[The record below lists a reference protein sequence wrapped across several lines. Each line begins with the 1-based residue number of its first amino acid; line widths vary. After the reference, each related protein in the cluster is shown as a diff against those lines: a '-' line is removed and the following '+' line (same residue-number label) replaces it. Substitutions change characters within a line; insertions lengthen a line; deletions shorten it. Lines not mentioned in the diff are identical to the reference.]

1 MVRSWRCDCQIAVE
15 DLHSEF
21 PAWRELLELAAE
33 IFEVLCRL
41 ALVDVGGP
49 RLHDQDFPVRHV
61 EQIDRRPLVVLE
73 GIEAM
78 NLAWVI
84 VAFADRLLH
93 RFHGRDTHPGKLHR
107 TELPLIA
114 DLVDREFVPRPMTA
128 GVKEDVDST
137 QFSLSFS
144 ICANRSGVQ

>member
-1 MVRSWRCDCQIAVE
+1 
-15 DLHSEF
+15 
-21 PAWRELLELAAE
+21 
-33 IFEVLCRL
+33 
-41 ALVDVGGP
+41 
-49 RLHDQDFPVRHV
+49 
-61 EQIDRRPLVVLE
+61 
-73 GIEAM
+73 M

-137 QFSLSFS
+137 HFLDDLLF
-144 ICANRSGVQ
+144 ILLNLRELLRGAVIYAGRVVEVRNGIFL